1 MHAQIEKI
9 AKAKP
14 DRNLRINRRNDV
26 GSVPVHQGDVY
37 LHRVADDHPRGD
49 KLGTRQVAV
58 GTTVGSRHI
67 VEGDVEVF
75 AGKKLPPGVKVPS
88 WTTERDLL
96 GPVVVAKEA
105 FTLTHPEH
113 AHHRL
118 PAGTYQVTY
127 QADYTTR
134 SRVQD

>member
-1 MHAQIEKI
+1 MHAAIEKI
-9 AKAKP
+9 TK
-14 DRNLRINRRNDV
+14 
-26 GSVPVHQGDVY
+26 SVPDTATRICRRLDIGTAIHQGDVY
-37 LHRVADDHPRGD
+37 LHRVADDHPRGEP
-49 KLGTRQVAV
+49 LGTRQVAV

-67 VEGDVEVF
+67 IEGDDVEVF
-75 AGKKLPPGVKVPS
+75 AGKALPPSVKVPA

-96 GPVVVAKEA
+96 GPLVVAKEA

-118 PAGTYQVTY
+118 PAGTYAVTY